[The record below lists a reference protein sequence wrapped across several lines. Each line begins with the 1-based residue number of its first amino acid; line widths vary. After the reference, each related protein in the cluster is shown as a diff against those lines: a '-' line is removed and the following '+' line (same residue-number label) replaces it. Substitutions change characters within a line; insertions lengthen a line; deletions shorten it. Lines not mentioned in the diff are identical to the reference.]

1 MKHTRIL
8 WSLLVVATVAAM
20 LLSACAGGAVPTAAP
35 KAEPTKAPAQPT
47 AAPKPVEPTKAPAP
61 KVAPGS
67 VWNKDDYEKAAGVKI
82 EKYGEAPALAELVK
96 AGKLPP
102 VEQRLPKN
110 PLVKVPWNEVGQ
122 YGGNVRW
129 DEYTIDY
136 DHYFRHIQNI
146 YLLGRNLAEDTY

>member
-1 MKHTRIL
+1 MKHSRIL
-8 WSLLVVATVAAM
+8 WSLLVIATVTAM
-20 LLSACAGGAVPTAAP
+20 LLSACAGAAPTAAP

-47 AAPKPVEPTKAPAP
+47 AAPKPAEPTKAPAAP
-61 KVAPGS
+61 AAKVAPGS
-67 VWNKDDYEKAAGVKI
+67 IWNKDEYEKTAGVKI

-110 PLVKVPWNEVGQ
+110 PLVKVPWSEVGQ

-129 DEYTIDY
+129 DEYTID
-136 DHYFRHIQNI
+136 
-146 YLLGRNLAEDTY
+146 